1 MKPAGGCVEKRGA
14 FLDTNVLVYAFS
26 DDPRAAQAEAL
37 LASGCATAVQALN
50 EFTNVARRKL
60 GFGWDEVEDALRSIR
75 TLCSTVVPLDIGVHE
90 DGLRIARQHRLS
102 LFDAL
107 MVAAALGSGCD
118 TLWSEDMHDGLV
130 IDGRLRV
137 RNPFVE
143 A

>member
-1 MKPAGGCVEKRGA
+1 M
-14 FLDTNVLVYAFS
+14 
-26 DDPRAAQAEAL
+26 
-37 LASGCATAVQALN
+37 QALN